1 MSDQPTK
8 NQGIASFFEQE
19 QKKKKQQTKQLTEQ
33 QRKAEE
39 QKKKAEEEKKAAQ
52 TAAAGNGD
60 YESGSEEEETRGKI
74 EVGAAKIK
82 DMKEV
87 KKAKEAANNTKSSQG
102 FDWSIGGANTLG
114 GGAAAESKPKQDSQ
128 KDKQG
133 GFARDQKKPET

>member
-19 QKKKKQQTKQLTEQ
+19 QKKKKQHNKQVTEQ
-33 QRKAEE
+33 QKKAEE

-52 TAAAGNGD
+52 TAASAGNGD
-60 YESGSEEEETRGKI
+60 YESGSEEEDTRGKI

-102 FDWSIGGANTLG
+102 FDWVIGGANPLG
-114 GGAAAESKPKQDSQ
+114 GGASAETKPKQDN
-128 KDKQG
+128 K
-133 GFARDQKKPET
+133 